1 MSSSL
6 PSLPGRVSTRE
17 RGVVWALL
25 ITVLVALN
33 LRAAVTSLGP
43 VLPGARRE
51 LGLTA
56 AAASVATAA
65 PVLCFGVLAL
75 VSPWLARRLGLDR
88 AMGLAVVVLF
98 AGLLLRPTGGEVTL
112 LLGTMLCCSGIAVA
126 NVLLPAVVKDRA
138 PDRVGLVTGA
148 YTAALAGGSA
158 LAAGITAPLAEAFG
172 LRVSLW
178 VWAAPVVL
186 ALLVW
191 VPEAWGRRGPEP
203 GGAVAAATR
212 HTDDADAFGSVWR
225 SPVGWALSVLFG
237 TQATLAY
244 VTMGW
249 LPTVL
254 QWRGMSASTAGVLLA
269 VSILV
274 SVPVSAL
281 VPSVAARHYSQVGLV
296 VGLTACAAAGLAGL
310 TFAPTGLAWIWA
322 AVLGVGNGVFPLTLT
337 LFNIRA
343 RSARETQDLSAMG
356 QGVGYLL
363 AASGPFL
370 FGVIGAST
378 GSWSAPVLG
387 LLAVLVLQAGAGLVA
402 GRPRRPTPEL
412 VRPGSTE
419 VEPSA
424 TDRRSAAH
432 C

>member
-1 MSSSL
+1 MSFRP
-6 PSLPGRVSTRE
+6 PSLAGRVSTRG
-17 RGVVWALL
+17 RGAFWALL
-25 ITVLVALN
+25 TTVLVALN

-51 LGLTA
+51 LGLSA
-56 AAASVATAA
+56 GVASVATAA
-65 PVLCFGVLAL
+65 PVLCFGLLAL
-75 VSPWLARRLGLDR
+75 VSPWLARRIGLDR
-88 AMGLAVVVLF
+88 AMAVAVVVLF
-98 AGLLLRPTGGEVTL
+98 AGLVVRPAGGEATL

-138 PDRVGLVTGA
+138 PTKVGLVTGA

-158 LAAGITAPLAEAFG
+158 LAAGITAPLAEHFG
-172 LRVSLW
+172 LRISLW

-191 VPEAWGRRGPEP
+191 LPEARIGR
-203 GGAVAAATR
+203 AVAPTEAGEAAP
-212 HTDDADAFGSVWR
+212 HTDESDASGSVWR
-225 SPVGWALSVLFG
+225 SPVGWALAVLFG

-254 QWRGMSASTAGVLLA
+254 QWRGMSASTAGVVLA

-281 VPSVAARHYSQVGLV
+281 VPSLAARRYSQVGLV
-296 VGLTACAAAGLAGL
+296 VGLTALAAAGLAGL
-310 TFAPTGLAWIWA
+310 TFAPVGLAWVCA
-322 AVLGVGNGVFPLTLT
+322 AALGVGNGVFPLTLT
-337 LFNIRA
+337 LFSIRA

-363 AASGPFL
+363 AAPGPFV
-370 FGVIGAST
+370 FGVVGAST
-378 GSWSAPVLG
+378 GSWSAPVIG
-387 LLAVLVLQAGAGLVA
+387 LLVVLVLQAGAGMVA
-402 GRPRRPTPEL
+402 GRPRRPVPQPAG
-412 VRPGSTE
+412 VAS
-419 VEPSA
+419 
-424 TDRRSAAH
+424 SAAGQRTAAP